1 MTFVKDINEP
11 FWFQVEYGFND
22 FEGNV
27 KGYIEEGFGIVDL
40 PLLTGRGFCKV
51 LLADE
56 NARIDIVPVDI
67 VANMHIVA
75 AWSVGTKR
83 MPSMSIINCTAGPWF
98 LTYGSYIETWKK
110 LYSQF
115 LLPKSFQKLSLSVAK
130 NIYVYK
136 LLVLYEHYLPAYV
149 LDLIF
154 SLQKSK
160 VRLVKFYKLLDE
172 QAYAFH
178 FFTTTVFDFEMG
190 NFITVEE
197 QLDSRDKEM
206 FSLRRDDID
215 IIKLHEEIPNGCPYY
230 DWKVADTLTPE
241 ERKVKVI
248 RTVQSFLAS
257 RQVQLLPWP
266 AYSLDISP
274 IEHVWDFSGRRLTRD
289 HRPVASTDELWVR
302 IQTI

>member
-248 RTVQSFLAS
+248 SHNKDGTIPCYNEEISNATDDRV
-257 RQVQLLPWP
+257 VLP
-266 AYSLDISP
+266 AAI
-274 IEHVWDFSGRRLTRD
+274 RLK
-289 HRPVASTDELWVR
+289 
-302 IQTI
+302 